1 MFSILLQ
8 SALLLPQGVVGATP
22 PSLEIVTPNSDFLR
36 EITAQEAETS
46 NWSGAADLGLT
57 FVSGNNESSNSAAN
71 LTAACASGLNVVDLG
86 AHYAGTR
93 TTDAATNNAS
103 TTSRL
108 YLYDAAYNRY
118 FSTEKNFYGYATGSS
133 RENEP
138 NGLQMRN
145 TIGLGLG
152 YTYHLYEN
160 ATLDLEAGS
169 SYVAENKVG
178 TLSDSSV
185 VGRGA
190 YKFATPIYESVDFTG
205 AGTYLKGGD
214 IETYEQDLGVN
225 WALNATW
232 SLVASYNIAWD
243 GNPSAGFSSTDRR
256 FNLFLSTKF

>member
-1 MFSILLQ
+1 MLTILLQ
-8 SALLLPQGVVGATP
+8 SALLLPQGVVGATNP
-22 PSLEIVTPNSDFLR
+22 PLEVHTPEIDFSR
-36 EITAQEAETS
+36 KITAQEAEAS

-57 FVSGNNESSNSAAN
+57 FVSGNNESTNGAAN
-71 LTAACASGLNVVDLG
+71 LTAAWASGLNVVDLG

-93 TTDAATNNAS
+93 TTDATTNDAS

-133 RENEP
+133 REDQP

-145 TIGLGLG
+145 TVGLGLG

-178 TLSDSSV
+178 TINDSSA
-185 VGRGA
+185 VGRAA
-190 YKFATPIYESVDFTG
+190 YKFATPIYESVKFTG

-214 IETYEQDLGVN
+214 IETYEQDFGVN
-225 WALNATW
+225 WALQGTW
-232 SLVASYNIAWD
+232 SLVASYSLAWD

-256 FNLFLSTKF
+256 FNLFLSTTF